1 MVTFV
6 DLLLQ
11 LGLFHKI
18 VVGEETTAYR
28 TKLGSL
34 FQALKSW
41 EGKKRE
47 REKKMRELGD
57 RGSLKLIII
66 FIFQNDLNHN
76 EEKKNRSQWIVHCII
91 SNGSLESKLFRYL

>member
-11 LGLFHKI
+11 LSLFHKI

-34 FQALKSW
+34 FQALKSS
-41 EGKKRE
+41 EGKKGRA
-47 REKKMRELGD
+47 REKNWG
-57 RGSLKLIII
+57 
-66 FIFQNDLNHN
+66 N
-76 EEKKNRSQWIVHCII
+76 
-91 SNGSLESKLFRYL
+91 